1 MTYKLIKERATAAG
15 IRDAYFLK
23 IYANDTMIEIKPARE
38 SMTEQEIKMHN
49 VIQAAVTVFG
59 LENTL
64 ILDHL
69 VHQIWDLILQVQT
82 HII

>member
-38 SMTEQEIKMHN
+38 SMTEQEMQN
-49 VIQAAVTVFG
+49 WFDEVIYDHRNPSKPIT
-59 LENTL
+59 
-64 ILDHL
+64 ILTKSYED
-69 VHQIWDLILQVQT
+69 
-82 HII
+82 

>member
-38 SMTEQEIKMHN
+38 SMTEQEMQN
-49 VIQAAVTVFG
+49 WFDEVIYVHRNPSKPIT
-59 LENTL
+59 
-64 ILDHL
+64 ILTKTYED
-69 VHQIWDLILQVQT
+69 
-82 HII
+82 